1 MRAASKDMSISL
13 GTVKRALP
21 ATEDAEKGAGAWLVY
36 DGECPFCSTYVR
48 YLRLRDSIGPVH
60 LVNARDGGAVV
71 EELRRAK
78 LDLDEGM
85 VLKIGGR
92 YYHGADCIH
101 ALACLS
107 SPATLFN
114 RINAV
119 IFKSPLLA
127 RGLYPVLR
135 AGRNLVLRISG
146 RTKLREVS

>member
-1 MRAASKDMSISL
+1 MLDRNASSAQLKAHGMD
-13 GTVKRALP
+13 LP
-21 ATEDAEKGAGAWLVY
+21 ADGTGALLIY
-36 DGECPFCSTYVR
+36 DGECPFCSAYVR

-85 VLKIGGR
+85 VLKIGER

-107 SPATLFN
+107 SPVTPFN
-114 RINAV
+114 RINAL
-119 IFKSPLLA
+119 IFKSPVLS
-127 RGLYPVLR
+127 RWLYPVLR
-135 AGRNLVLRISG
+135 AGRNCVLRILG
-146 RTKLREVS
+146 RAKIGAAG